1 MPVPTQAMAEEAQRG
16 LDWRAEY
23 GRGGTEVGVA
33 RARDIS
39 NRINLSN
46 ETIGRMV
53 SFFARHEVD
62 KEAEGFRQGEDG
74 YPSAG
79 RIAWA
84 LWGGDPGKSWAER
97 EFAMI
102 QENRAAPDALNV
114 GDFVSWNSAG
124 GRARGRITRIE
135 RDGRLDIPET
145 SFFVTGTEEDPAALI
160 RLYRD
165 GEATDTIVG
174 HLFSTLTRIDDI
186 NERSRHHQ
194 LETKTT
200 GRKQLLLNNVSLKF
214 MDTTTGKFAGY
225 ASTFGGIDSYNDTIM
240 RGAYKS
246 VIQAVMDGSAR
257 MPKMFVNHKSYEV
270 PIGKWTKMFEDEKGL
285 YIEGELTPGNPE
297 AAIVKAAMQH
307 ETIDGLSIGYMLKP
321 QDVEFAEM
329 DGKMVRVIKNV
340 SDLSEVSVVTFPAD
354 DSARVDLSSVKS
366 TLDQINSIKD
376 FEDFLR
382 EAGGFSKSLA
392 TATASRAK
400 RIFSQSESEKSKLP
414 DELQLLIAANL
425 LNSRTL

>member
-1 MPVPTQAMAEEAQRG
+1 MPVPTQAMADEAERG
-16 LDWRAEY
+16 LAWRAEY

-39 NRINLSN
+39 NRVDLSN
-46 ETIGRMV
+46 DTIGRMV

-62 KEAEGFRQGEDG
+62 KEAQGFRPSEDG

-84 LWGGDPGKSWAER
+84 LWGGDPGKSWAEK

-102 QENRAAPDALNV
+102 QENRAAPDALSV

-160 RLYRD
+160 RIYRD
-165 GEATDTIVG
+165 DEATDTIVG
-174 HLFSTLTRIDDI
+174 HKFSTLTRIDPI
-186 NERSRHHQ
+186 VERSRQHHSD
-194 LETKTT
+194 TKTN
-200 GRKQLLLNNVSLKF
+200 GRKQLMLTNVKLKF
-214 MDTTTGKFAGY
+214 ADTVTGKFGGY

-240 RGAYKS
+240 AGAYKS
-246 VIQAVMDGSAR
+246 VIKAVMDGSAR

-270 PIGKWTKMFEDEKGL
+270 PIGKWTKMYEDEKGL

-321 QDVEFAEM
+321 EDVEFSEV

-354 DSARVDLSSVKS
+354 DSARVDLTSVKS
-366 TLDQINSIKD
+366 SLDQINSIKE

-382 EAGGFSKSLA
+382 EAAGFSKSLA

-400 RIFSQSESEKSKLP
+400 RLFSQSESEKTKLP
-414 DELQLLIAANL
+414 DELQRMIAANL
-425 LNSRTL
+425 QSSRTL